1 MGFIPIFLTLGAFIF
16 LFAIVVHQNLK
27 QKKLLL
33 KAELTNIFSLFNGI
47 LEKDKTEPHIPEVMT
62 IKVAE
67 ELLKS
72 VSKKEE
78 NAKFQQQISII
89 HQKLNEAK
97 RIRLDYNKLIK
108 TKPYY
113 FVAVLMGHQRI

>member
-1 MGFIPIFLTLGAFIF
+1 M
-16 LFAIVVHQNLK
+16 VVHQNLK

-33 KAELTNIFSLFNGI
+33 QAGLVNISSLFNGI

-62 IKVAE
+62 IKVVE

-78 NAKFQQQISII
+78 NAKFQQQISTI
-89 HQKLNEAK
+89 HQKLSEVK

-113 FVAVLMGHQRI
+113 FVALLMGHQLI